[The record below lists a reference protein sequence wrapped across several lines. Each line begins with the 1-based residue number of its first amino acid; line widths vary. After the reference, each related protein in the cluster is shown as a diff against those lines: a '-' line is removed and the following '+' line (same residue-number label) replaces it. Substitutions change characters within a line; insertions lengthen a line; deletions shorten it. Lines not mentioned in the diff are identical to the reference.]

1 MRREKSAYRQK
12 PRKEPTLLRTCKPN
26 TPSAYI
32 LPMMNESIQAE
43 EEYKRKNCARAK
55 SMGGGLVGEF
65 LVCFHEEKQIITWEI
80 WRWGCL
86 VNLLLN
92 RQGKYNRYESGEQ
105 SVYINILQSYVHTNT
120 ILYTE
125 SSLRS
130 AMWSVRDLMCFML
143 SSNPAEKSVCHL
155 FYCFQRH
162 LRVCHLRIIDFI
174 LIKLVA
180 ARSGLESRS

>member
-1 MRREKSAYRQK
+1 MKVLFRDLRQLHGRIMRREKSAYRQK

-32 LPMMNESIQAE
+32 LPMMNESTQAE

-92 RQGKYNRYESGEQ
+92 RQGKYNDTSPG
-105 SVYINILQSYVHTNT
+105 
-120 ILYTE
+120 
-125 SSLRS
+125 SSP
-130 AMWSVRDLMCFML
+130 C
-143 SSNPAEKSVCHL
+143 
-155 FYCFQRH
+155 
-162 LRVCHLRIIDFI
+162 I
-174 LIKLVA
+174 LISCKVTYTQIPSYIPSPH
-180 ARSGLESRS
+180 SGRLCGQLEI